1 MPTRRPQKLDS
12 ELTPYLNNH
21 VPWKTEIFDRLARI
35 AQQERK
41 GALDPTRQSLAIL
54 AWHNRLPS
62 DEIGYIRGVDRA
74 APRVCANA
82 AKPGDPAAP

>member
-35 AQQERK
+35 AQQERE
-41 GALDPTRQSLAIL
+41 GALHQARQPLAIL
-54 AWHNRLPS
+54 AWRNRLTS
-62 DEIGYIRGVDRA
+62 DELGLHWRGRPVSPSRVRDA
-74 APRVCANA
+74 ARL
-82 AKPGDPAAP
+82 GDPAAP